1 MEQDIREMFKNEAP
15 QTPEKLPRGHKKRFE
30 ARLDKEFPESSN
42 RGQLFFIMKIAAV
55 LVVAFGIGFYFLQPD
70 KFSGEP
76 AVVETEVEDQ
86 KEVDEP
92 EIQEEKQFQLSEV
105 SPEFK
110 KIENFYLA
118 SLNMELAKIDIND
131 ENRDL
136 INSFMEQLA
145 DLDEEYQRLNTE
157 ISNNGPNE
165 QSIDAMIGNLQ
176 LRLELLYK
184 LKNKLKEINQS
195 KDDQYE
201 NYQV

>member
-15 QTPEKLPRGHKKRFE
+15 QTPEKLPKGHKNRFE
-30 ARLDKEFPESSN
+30 ARLDKEFPESSKHN
-42 RGQLFFIMKIAAV
+42 QLYFFMKIAAV
-55 LVVAFGIGFYFLQPD
+55 LVVALGIGFYLLQPNE
-70 KFSGEP
+70 FTNEP
-76 AVVETEVEDQ
+76 AVVETEVEEQ
-86 KEVDEP
+86 IEQGEP
-92 EIQEEKQFQLSEV
+92 EIQAEKQFQLSEV

-157 ISNNGPNE
+157 ISKNGPNE

-195 KDDQYE
+195 QDEQYE

>member
-15 QTPEKLPRGHKKRFE
+15 HTPEKLPKGHKKRFE
-30 ARLDKEFPESSN
+30 ARLDKEFPGSSKN
-42 RGQLFFIMKIAAV
+42 NQLYFFMKIAAV
-55 LVVAFGIGFYFLQPD
+55 LVVALGIGFYLLQPNNLTN
-70 KFSGEP
+70 EP
-76 AVVETEVEDQ
+76 TVVGTEVEEQ
-86 KEVDEP
+86 EEQNAA
-92 EIQEEKQFQLSEV
+92 EIPAEKQFQLSEV

-145 DLDEEYQRLNTE
+145 DLDEEYQRLNME
-157 ISNNGPNE
+157 ISKNGPNE

-195 KDDQYE
+195 KDEQYE

>member
-15 QTPEKLPRGHKKRFE
+15 HTPEKLPKGHKKRFE
-30 ARLDKEFPESSN
+30 ARLDETFPESSKHN
-42 RGQLFFIMKIAAV
+42 QLYFFMKIAAV
-55 LVVAFGIGFYFLQPD
+55 LVVALAIGFYLLQPNGLT
-70 KFSGEP
+70 SQP
-76 AVVETEVEDQ
+76 VVETDSEELEEESTFETPQ
-86 KEVDEP
+86 
-92 EIQEEKQFQLSEV
+92 EKQFQLSEV

-131 ENRDL
+131 DNRDL

-145 DLDEEYQRLNTE
+145 DLDEEYQRLNLE
-157 ISNNGPNE
+157 ISKNGPNE

-195 KDDQYE
+195 KDEQYE

>member
-15 QTPEKLPRGHKKRFE
+15 HTPEKLPRGHKKRFE
-30 ARLDKEFPESSN
+30 ARLDKEFPESSKN
-42 RGQLFFIMKIAAV
+42 NQLYFFMKIAAV
-55 LVVAFGIGFYFLQPD
+55 LVVALGIGFYLLQPNE
-70 KFSGEP
+70 FASEP
-76 AVVETEVEDQ
+76 AVVETDVEQ
-86 KEVDEP
+86 PGENITP
-92 EIQEEKQFQLSEV
+92 ENEAENQFQLSEV

-145 DLDEEYQRLNTE
+145 DLDEEYQRLNRE
-157 ISNNGPNE
+157 ISENGPNE

-195 KDDQYE
+195 KDEQYE